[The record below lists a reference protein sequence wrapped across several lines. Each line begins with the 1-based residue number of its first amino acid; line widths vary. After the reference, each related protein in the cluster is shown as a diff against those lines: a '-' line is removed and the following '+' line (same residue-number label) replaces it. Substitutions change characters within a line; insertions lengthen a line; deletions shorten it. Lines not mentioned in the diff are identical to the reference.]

1 MTNRTANAETVFARA
16 LELAAGVTRNQFVAE
31 QCSHDP
37 ALRREVESLL
47 GAHEQAADF
56 LVAGA
61 KPEEKT
67 SNLPRAISPR
77 GTVIMNA
84 AAYAE
89 SFLQHGL
96 EQDVGQIEVYIMSLP
111 EA

>member
-1 MTNRTANAETVFARA
+1 MDNRAANAETVLDRA
-16 LELAAGVTRNQFVAE
+16 LEMPPGVTRDQFVAE
-31 QCSHDP
+31 QCGHDP

-47 GAHEQAADF
+47 AAHEQAADF

-61 KPEEKT
+61 KPGEKT
-67 SNLPRAISPR
+67 NNLPRTISPR

-89 SFLQHGL
+89 AFLQHGR
-96 EQDVGQIEVYIMSLP
+96 EQNGGQI
-111 EA
+111 